1 MATFEQMGV
10 NGLFENL
17 LRQIEAPMNMDV
29 KVTQQTSPENMKGM
43 KEAPNIAPSAFGDIH
58 FSVCAMRQEITSPVQ
73 FFLFLKFFLLFLQ
86 FFQSQHLK
94 VLLHF
99 HAFFLT

>member
-43 KEAPNIAPSAFGDIH
+43 
-58 FSVCAMRQEITSPVQ
+58 
-73 FFLFLKFFLLFLQ
+73 
-86 FFQSQHLK
+86 
-94 VLLHF
+94 
-99 HAFFLT
+99 

>member
-43 KEAPNIAPSAFGDIH
+43 KEAPNIAQVHLVIS
-58 FSVCAMRQEITSPVQ
+58 TYLYVQ
-73 FFLFLKFFLLFLQ
+73 
-86 FFQSQHLK
+86 
-94 VLLHF
+94 
-99 HAFFLT
+99 